1 MHILLHRTAVKEEE
15 KKDYIHT
22 EEQRKKGT
30 YISVQGLRSC
40 KNAKK
45 IQTDKR
51 KYKTIFFSFLYTE
64 TEQYNIKRNKN
75 AMNIYRNTLV

>member
-1 MHILLHRTAVKEEE
+1 MHILLHRTAVKEKKE
-15 KKDYIHT
+15 KKLHSQ
-22 EEQRKKGT
+22 EEKKGT

-64 TEQYNIKRNKN
+64 TEQ
-75 AMNIYRNTLV
+75 